1 MTGLR
6 VGFAVDNGIRAFC
19 LCRSVAKE
27 GFLLGAGREVS
38 RSADAI
44 SPPERSFFVAGVS
57 GVKSRRFRFFFLLKV
72 GAAVLPGWKLW
83 RKSVRGVV
91 HAVVSRFN

>member
-27 GFLLGAGREVS
+27 GFLLGADREVS

-44 SPPERSFFVAGVS
+44 SPPERSFFVVFA
-57 GVKSRRFRFFFLLKV
+57 FFAE
-72 GAAVLPGWKLW
+72 GG
-83 RKSVRGVV
+83 RGGLTGLEVM
-91 HAVVSRFN
+91 A

>member
-38 RSADAI
+38 RSADAM

-57 GVKSRRFRFFFLLKV
+57 GVKSRRFRFFFAE
-72 GAAVLPGWKLW
+72 GG
-83 RKSVRGVV
+83 RGGLTGLEVM
-91 HAVVSRFN
+91 A

>member
-19 LCRSVAKE
+19 LGRSVAKG
-27 GFLLGAGREVS
+27 GFLLGTGREVS

-57 GVKSRRFRFFFLLKV
+57 GVKSRRFRFFLLKV

-83 RKSVRGVV
+83 RKSVRGGV